1 MGNRHISHSIASVLL
16 IGDLIMLDRIWQRIL
31 VLLIGKR
38 VIVANCEIEGTL
50 YIPKGKALIFGCVFV
65 GPRAVA
71 E

>member
-1 MGNRHISHSIASVLL
+1 
-16 IGDLIMLDRIWQRIL
+16 MLDRIWQRIL